1 LGRILSKGYVESS
14 SKLAIDEKLRLHLE
28 LLLSSQNEQSHKFHD
43 AARDLLGKLD
53 RVQTLPL
60 FVSHFGL
67 NDVNIMLD
75 DNCEASG
82 LIDWELST
90 PLPFGVGFSRIHT
103 LAGEYSDRK
112 FHMPPEFKDAEK

>member
-1 LGRILSKGYVESS
+1 MSKGYVEGS
-14 SKLAIDEKLRLHLE
+14 SKLAINEKFRPHLE
-28 LLLSSQNEQSHKFHD
+28 LLLSSQNEQGHKFQ
-43 AARDLLGKLD
+43 
-53 RVQTLPL
+53 VQTLPL
-60 FVSHFGL
+60 FVSYFGL
-67 NDVNIMLD
+67 NNVNIMLD
-75 DNCEASG
+75 DNCEVSG

>member
-1 LGRILSKGYVESS
+1 
-14 SKLAIDEKLRLHLE
+14 
-28 LLLSSQNEQSHKFHD
+28 
-43 AARDLLGKLD
+43 
-53 RVQTLPL
+53 
-60 FVSHFGL
+60 
-67 NDVNIMLD
+67 MLD
-75 DNCEASG
+75 DNCEVSG